1 MIAWVY
7 SLPPLPLGLFMV
19 ALVEVMSLAGL
30 FLVRRFVQPRL
41 HYSDGVSDAVSGT
54 VQSIGVFYGITIGLI
69 AVGVW
74 NNAANASTL
83 ASNEAAII
91 AALYRDVMSYP
102 EPPRTAMQ
110 ADLVRY
116 TEGIVKDDWPAHSRG
131 LVPITGALHLN
142 ALQSSLT
149 TFEPVTEGQ
158 KILHAEA
165 LRAFNTLVQAR
176 RQRIDAVG
184 GGLSGPMWGVIW
196 IGAAISIAVSFFFK
210 IEDPKIHA
218 ILISLVATF
227 LGILLF
233 VIVVNDRPFAGPM
246 ALRPDSYQK
255 LLDMVG
261 QAPK

>member
-7 SLPPLPLGLFMV
+7 SLPPLQLGLLMV
-19 ALVEVMSLAGL
+19 ALVELMSLAGL

-74 NNAANASTL
+74 NNAANVSSL
-83 ASNEAAII
+83 ASNEAANITV
-91 AALYRDVMSYP
+91 LYRDFNSYP
-102 EPPRTAMQ
+102 EPPRAAMQ
-110 ADLVRY
+110 AVLVGY
-116 TEGIVKDDWPAHSRG
+116 IEGVVKEDWPAHSRG
-131 LVPITGALHLN
+131 LVPITGTLHLN
-142 ALQSSLT
+142 AMQSHLT
-149 TFEPVTEGQ
+149 AFEPKTEGQ
-158 KILHAEA
+158 KIFHTETM
-165 LRAFNTLVQAR
+165 RAFNNLVQAR
-176 RQRIDAVG
+176 RQRMDAVG

-210 IEDPKIHA
+210 IEDPKIHT

-246 ALRPDSYQK
+246 ALGPDSYQK
-255 LLDMVG
+255 LLDYLS
-261 QAPK
+261 QLPK